1 LPGLDINE
9 GGSKAMKSRL
19 VPFRSARGSL
29 AASLSTLSTLALLL
43 GAALPASAQKNNVIL
58 FVGDGMGVSTVTST
72 RIAMVGV
79 DGQLAM
85 DRMPY
90 TAISRTAS
98 ADYITPDSAA
108 TMSAMMTGVNT
119 NTGVIGFGPTTEYAD
134 FNGNGDG
141 ARLTNIGELAIS
153 MGYAVGI
160 VTTTRVTHATPAA
173 VFAHVNNRNLENE
186 IAAQMV
192 PGGAGF
198 NTRLGDGL
206 HVIFGGGRRHF
217 LPTSA
222 SDDEGLPGRRTD
234 GRDLLGELRQLGY
247 RYASNRQGLNAL
259 GGSGRAVGLF
269 ASSHLDYEA
278 DRGSGQPSLEE
289 MTRKAI
295 QILGA
300 TRKPYFLMVEGGR
313 IDHAHHEGNAYRAFI
328 DTRMFDRALSAAQR
342 SVNLNRTLIL
352 ATADHSHVF
361 TVAGYPMRPLG
372 DLRYNPRSVPASFRN
387 QPHNGILGTVHEI
400 NTAGTISESG
410 DSSGIPYT
418 ILGYANGPGHRSGS
432 RVNPNTDRTPGHG
445 GAVPTG
451 TSHTAYRQEATVPLG
466 LETHAGEDVAIYAV
480 GRTAENVRGTVFN
493 TKVFDWIKD
502 GFAGRGSSPPRPG
515 PDPDPDPDP
524 TPAPDPVG
532 TCTPTTPTLRFDGGF
547 EVSMCYVTPEG
558 ESGPVRGEA
567 WSSEAGVLWFFG
579 RNNPEVLVK
588 VLDGCGVNGYRWAF
602 VAPVTTLDFN
612 LWITGPD
619 GSRWEHGNPQG
630 ATAATK
636 SDITAFP
643 CQ

>member
-1 LPGLDINE
+1 
-9 GGSKAMKSRL
+9 M
-19 VPFRSARGSL
+19 
-29 AASLSTLSTLALLL
+29 ASSFVSTGNAPRRCTAFVTALSTLGLLL
-43 GAALPASAQKNNVIL
+43 AAAPPAAAQRNNVVL

-72 RIAMVGV
+72 RIATVGV

-217 LPTSA
+217 LPTSV
-222 SDDEGLPGRRTD
+222 SDDDGLPGRRTD

-289 MTRKAI
+289 MTRRAI

-300 TRKPYFLMVEGGR
+300 TGKPYFLMVEGGR

-328 DTRMFDRALSAAQR
+328 DTRMFDRAINAAQR

-361 TVAGYPMRPLG
+361 TLAGYPMRPLG

-400 NTAGTISESG
+400 NSAGTISESG
-410 DSSGIPYT
+410 DSGGIPYT

-451 TSHTAYRQEATVPLG
+451 TSHTAYRQEATIPLG

-515 PDPDPDPDP
+515 PDPDPDPE
-524 TPAPDPVG
+524 PDPPHVAS
-532 TCTPTTPTLRFDGGF
+532 CTATAAALQFDGGY
-547 EVSMCYVTPEG
+547 EAGMCYVTPGG
-558 ESGPVRGEA
+558 ESGMARAEA
-567 WSSEAGVLWFFG
+567 WSGEAGVLWFFG
-579 RNNPEVLVK
+579 RENPEVLVK
-588 VLDGCGVNGYRWAF
+588 VLNGCAHNGHRWVF
-602 VAPVTTLDFN
+602 VAPVTTLEFS
-612 LWITGPD
+612 LVVTGP
-619 GSRWEHGNPQG
+619 GGETWEHTNRQG
-630 ATAATK
+630 ATAAAK

-643 CQ
+643 CR

>member
-1 LPGLDINE
+1 
-9 GGSKAMKSRL
+9 MKSRF
-19 VPFRSARGSL
+19 VGIRSARGSL
-29 AASLSTLSTLALLL
+29 AGFAGTIATVMFLLA
-43 GAALPASAQKNNVIL
+43 AAPPVSAQKNNVIL

-72 RIAMVGV
+72 RIATVGV
-79 DGQLAM
+79 DGQLAL
-85 DRMPY
+85 DRLPY

-119 NTGVIGFGPTTEYAD
+119 NTGVIGYGPTTEYSD

-141 ARLTNIGELAIS
+141 ARLTNIGELATS

-173 VFAHVNNRNLENE
+173 VFAHVNDRNLENE
-186 IAAQMV
+186 IAAQMT
-192 PGGAGF
+192 PGGAGY
-198 NTRLGDGL
+198 NDRLGQGL

-222 SDDEGLPGRRTD
+222 SDGRRSD
-234 GRDLLGELRQLGY
+234 GRDLLTELQQRGY
-247 RYASNRQGLNAL
+247 RYVSNRQGLNSL
-259 GGSGRAVGLF
+259 GGSGRAIGLF
-269 ASSHLDYEA
+269 ASSHLEYEA
-278 DRGSGQPSLEE
+278 DRDSSQPSLEE

-300 TRKPYFLMVEGGR
+300 TGKPYFLMVEAGR
-313 IDHAHHEGNAYRAFI
+313 IDHAHHEGNAFRAFR
-328 DTRMFDRALSAAQR
+328 DTRMFDRAISAAQR

-361 TVAGYPMRPLG
+361 TIAGYPMRPLS
-372 DLRYNPRSVPASFRN
+372 DLRYTPRSVPASFRD
-387 QPHNGILGTVHEI
+387 QPHHGILGTVHDI
-400 NTAGTISESG
+400 DSGGTISESG
-410 DSSGIPYT
+410 DSGGVPYT
-418 ILGYANGPGHRSGS
+418 ILGYANGPGHRNGS
-432 RVNPNTDRTPGHG
+432 RVNPNSDRTAGHG
-445 GAVPTG
+445 GAVPSSTAH
-451 TSHTAYRQEATVPLG
+451 SAYRQEATVPLF
-466 LETHAGEDVAIYAV
+466 LETHAGEDVMIYAV
-480 GRTAENVRGTVFN
+480 GRTAENVRGTVPN

-502 GFAGRGSSPPRPG
+502 GFAGRGSTPRPG
-515 PDPDPDPDP
+515 PSPDPDPDPG
-524 TPAPDPVG
+524 PAEDPVG
-532 TCTPTTPTLRFDGGF
+532 TCTPTTVVLSFDGGYD
-547 EVSMCYVTPEG
+547 VSMCYVTQDG
-558 ESGPVRGEA
+558 ESGPVKADA

-588 VLDGCGVNGYRWAF
+588 VLNGCGVNGHRWAF

-619 GSRWEHGNPQG
+619 GSRWTHGNPQG
-630 ATAATK
+630 ATASTK
-636 SDITAFP
+636 SDTKAFP